1 MAKRISVLVALDGAD
16 EGLKRAITSAERSL
30 GELSTAA
37 KTSGA
42 KAAAGIAEVKAG
54 MSAFGEQVDRARTP
68 LLAFVTLNWAGGK
81 VQEIVQVADAWNM
94 MSARLKLATA
104 GQREYTVA
112 QKELFAIAQRIG
124 VPIQET
130 ATLYGKLQQAVRMLG
145 GEQKDALSITE
156 SISQAVRLSGAS
168 ATEAQSSLLQ
178 FGQALASGVLRG
190 EEFNSVVE
198 NSPPSGASP
207 GWPSTIGA
215 DNWGTDRGNCV
226 CSSAHRPSAL
236 DADTRGTARRTLF
249 CGAVHLYRSSPCP
262 IHSPLPRRGTRLPW
276 ECQQTFR

>member
-16 EGLKRAITSAERSL
+16 EGLKRAITWPSAAWGSAA
-30 GELSTAA
+30 GGQDQAA
-37 KTSGA
+37 KG
-42 KAAAGIAEVKAG
+42 GRRRRQVKAG
-54 MSAFGEQVDRARTP
+54 MSAFGEQVDRAKAQ

-81 VQEIVQVADAWNM
+81 VQEIIQVADAWNM

-145 GEQKDALSITE
+145 GEQQDALSITE
-156 SISQAVRLSGAS
+156 SISQALRLSGAS

-178 FGQALASGVLRG
+178 FGQACLGVLRG

-198 NSPPSGASP
+198 NSPRWRQVLADGLNVPIGRLRKLAEEGA
-207 GWPSTIGA
+207 
-215 DNWGTDRGNCV
+215 
-226 CSSAHRPSAL
+226 
-236 DADTRGTARRTLF
+236 
-249 CGAVHLYRSSPCP
+249 
-262 IHSPLPRRGTRLPW
+262 
-276 ECQQTFR
+276 